1 MLYATIAALAASL
14 LFFIWI
20 ALRDRTP
27 VGGLDD
33 YLTARGSQG
42 ALTLGLS
49 FLASGLGGWI
59 LFVPPEIGAFVGPV
73 ALVGYALAAALP
85 FLVLAACGPAI
96 RRRLP
101 QGRTIA
107 EYAQERFGAGLR
119 LWVTALSVLYML
131 CFITAELTAIGA
143 ITAMLS
149 ELPAS
154 GVILAVAATT
164 LVYTTW
170 GGLRASLNTDRWQGG
185 LLLALLALVAAVLLG
200 DLPESGSAQPWP
212 AAPLEVSLS
221 VALTLVIAV
230 TAANVFH
237 QGYWQRLWSAHSDA
251 ELRRGACLGG
261 LLTIPV
267 MLVMGALGML
277 CIAHGKDPGTPP
289 VPFFALLSG
298 APGWLTLPVLL
309 LAVALVA
316 SSVDTLQS
324 AIASLVVT
332 ARPNVSLSAARWVTV
347 LLMVP
352 VAVVSLQGFSV
363 LRLFLVADL
372 LCATAVVPVL
382 LGLWRRMTSA
392 AAMTGVVAGLV
403 GAVLPGWMDGG
414 SLAAGVLA
422 ATFPSGVP
430 TLAPFLGALLA
441 SSTLGLLFAWFK
453 PSLHSNAVGPAST
466 KLADRQDRNRLQ
478 SRDPA

>member
-27 VGGLDD
+27 VGSVDD

-49 FLASGLGGWI
+49 FLASGMGGWI

-73 ALVGYALAAALP
+73 AVVGYALAAALP
-85 FLVLAACGPAI
+85 LLVLAACGPAI

-101 QGRTIA
+101 EGRTIA

-149 ELPAS
+149 ELPGS
-154 GVILAVAATT
+154 TVILAVAVTT
-164 LVYTTW
+164 LTYTAW
-170 GGLRASLNTDRWQGG
+170 GGLRASLNTDRWQAG
-185 LLLALLALVAAVLLG
+185 LLLGLLIVVLAVLLFH
-200 DLPESGSAQPWP
+200 LPESGLAQPWP

-221 VALTLVIAV
+221 VALTLGIAV
-230 TAANVFH
+230 TAANIFH
-237 QGYWQRLWSAHSDA
+237 QGYWQRLWCARSDA
-251 ELRRGACLGG
+251 ELRRGAGLGA
-261 LLTIPV
+261 LLIVPV
-267 MLVMGALGML
+267 MLAMGALGML
-277 CIAHGKDPGTPP
+277 CIALGKNPGTPP
-289 VPFFALLSG
+289 IPFFALLSG
-298 APGWLTLPVLL
+298 APGWLALPVLL

-332 ARPNVSLSAARWVTV
+332 ARPKVSLSAARWVTV

-352 VAVVSLQGFSV
+352 VAAVSLQGHSV
-363 LRLFLVADL
+363 LRLFLIADL
-372 LCATAVVPVL
+372 LCTTAVVPVL
-382 LGLWRRMTSA
+382 LGLWQRMTPT
-392 AAMTGVVAGLV
+392 AAMAGMVAGLA
-403 GAVLPGWMDGG
+403 GAVLPGWVGGG

-430 TLAPFLGALLA
+430 TLAPFLGALIA
-441 SSTLGLLFAWFK
+441 SSVVGLSFAWLNL
-453 PSLHSNAVGPAST
+453 SQQGNATRAAT
-466 KLADRQDRNRLQ
+466 TI
-478 SRDPA
+478 

>member
-14 LFFIWI
+14 VFFIWI
-20 ALRDRTP
+20 ALRDHSP
-27 VGGLDD
+27 VGSLDD

-85 FLVLAACGPAI
+85 FAVLAACGPAI
-96 RRRLP
+96 RRRVP
-101 QGRTIA
+101 RGRTIA

-119 LWVTALSVLYML
+119 LWVTVLSVLYML

-143 ITAMLS
+143 ITVMLS

-154 GVILAVAATT
+154 AVIVAVAATT
-164 LVYTTW
+164 LIYTTW
-170 GGLRASLNTDRWQGG
+170 GGLRASLTTDRWQAG
-185 LLLALLALVAAVLLG
+185 LLLGLLGTVVAVLLG
-200 DLPESGSAQPWP
+200 HLPETGVVRPWP
-212 AAPLEVSLS
+212 TAPLDVSLS

-230 TAANVFH
+230 TAANIFH
-237 QGYWQRLWSAHSDA
+237 QGYWQRLWAARSDR
-251 ELRRGACLGG
+251 ELRRGAWIGA
-261 LLTIPV
+261 LLTVPV
-267 MLVMGALGML
+267 MLTMGGLGML
-277 CIAHGKDPGTPP
+277 CIALGKDPGTPP
-289 VPFFALLSG
+289 IPFFGLLSS
-298 APGWLTLPVLL
+298 APKWLALPVLL

-324 AIASLVVT
+324 AIASLIVT
-332 ARPNVSLSAARWVTV
+332 GRPNVSLSAARWSTV

-352 VAVVSLQGFSV
+352 VAAVSLQGLSV
-363 LRLFLVADL
+363 LRLFLIADL

-382 LGLWRRMTSA
+382 LGLWQRMTRE
-392 AAMTGVVAGLV
+392 AAMAGAIGGLV
-403 GAVLPGWMDGG
+403 GAVLPGWISDG

-422 ATFPSGVP
+422 ATFPTSVP

-441 SSTLGLLFAWFK
+441 SSVLSMLSVWLA
-453 PSLHSNAVGPAST
+453 PAAQGDLIGATPTS
-466 KLADRQDRNRLQ
+466 RGGRRVRSRVR
-478 SRDPA
+478 SRDAA